1 MYRPCFEFVGFGD
14 MPVDAQANVLAAML
28 QALVLADAEYLRAHP
43 STPPLYKSG
52 VKYLR
57 EQPGTDNWQDIP
69 RTLELKTGDCEDLA
83 SWRTAELNA
92 AGEAAHVELIHFVEE
107 GVTLFHVVV
116 RRADGTKE
124 DPSNL
129 LGMPL

>member
-1 MYRPCFEFVGFGD
+1 MYRPCFEFKGFGA

-28 QALVLADAEYLRAHP
+28 QALVLADAEYLRANP
-43 STPPLYKSG
+43 STPPLYKAG

-57 EQPGTDNWQDIP
+57 EPPGTDNWQDIP
-69 RTLELKTGDCEDLA
+69 RTLELKSGDCEDLA
-83 SWRTAELNA
+83 AWRTAELNA